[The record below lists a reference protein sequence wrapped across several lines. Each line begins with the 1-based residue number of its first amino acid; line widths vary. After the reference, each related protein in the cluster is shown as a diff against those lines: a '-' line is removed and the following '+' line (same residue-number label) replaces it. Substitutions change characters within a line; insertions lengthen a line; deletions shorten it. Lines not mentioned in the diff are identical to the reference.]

1 MYHGS
6 LPKKKRL
13 SFDRLKKKG
22 NSAKNYLLFTDLRLY
37 YIQCVK
43 FSR

>member
-6 LPKKKRL
+6 LPKKATILRQV
-13 SFDRLKKKG
+13 KKKG
-22 NSAKNYLLFTDLRLY
+22 NSAKKYILFTDLRLY